1 MTRRGWI
8 VIGIGLV
15 VALVLA
21 GGVSYYASSAPDG
34 LERVAED
41 VGFADAAEDSAAAD
55 SPLSDYGVSGIDDER
70 VSVGLAGV
78 IGVVVVGL
86 VAFGLFWWLGR
97 RSPASEESEPVPGA
111 GP

>member
-86 VAFGLFWWLGR
+86 VAFGLFRWLGR
-97 RSPASEESEPVPGA
+97 SSPASEESEPVPGA